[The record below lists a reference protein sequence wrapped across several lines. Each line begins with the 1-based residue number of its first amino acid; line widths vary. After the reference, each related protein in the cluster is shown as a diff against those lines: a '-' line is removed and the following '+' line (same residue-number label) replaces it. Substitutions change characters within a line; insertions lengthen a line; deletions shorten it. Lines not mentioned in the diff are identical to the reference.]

1 MRIIFRGVRLVAVLA
16 ILLGFQNRPILAQ
29 SSGTPPPDIAK
40 CTKADLS
47 IHFGFFR
54 GPQESFNL
62 SVLGQNVSG
71 RACTFDGFIFY
82 PSVVPPYDSP
92 PRDPA
97 KGAAWPEC
105 KDCKYDQRNGEYFDS
120 HPLVPPGSVVSKVFR
135 WKTVPSPGPVGCL
148 DGQWIS
154 APSYLLVTPSF
165 LKNICSDIAVVSVDV
180 FPMPSPE
187 GSTPGAASGLLQA
200 SAPKS
205 TFNDREMFSLRVSDE
220 RLDEYK
226 NLFVWHRNPDGET
239 RIDEVTARPTDGTGD
254 NGILDGKH
262 EPMREFEVDSGAGYR
277 WMGAGEHELQVLSQ
291 IGPFSDDHLHFAVS
305 NVLHIQVIDAKAG
318 QRNWVRLNGLGVS
331 LTLDKPTY
339 QVGEDIPL
347 HLAIANFDAKAPVF
361 SWDPDGDP
369 CIAVGV
375 EVLDANG
382 HPLGEADRVRSGPG
396 CFGHGWGPKPFE
408 NGRIVALER
417 HLKSEG
423 WLPNRPGTYTIV
435 FSWCTTTG
443 SVEENAGGWTA
454 HLNSY
459 ASPEA
464 RATFQIVAKDQAE

>member
-1 MRIIFRGVRLVAVLA
+1 MRIIVRGVWLVAVFA
-16 ILLGFQNRPILAQ
+16 ILIGIPTRMLLAQ
-29 SSGTPPPDIAK
+29 NNGATSPEIAN
-40 CTKADLS
+40 CTKADLA

-54 GPQESFNL
+54 GPQDSLNL

-71 RACTFDGFIFY
+71 RACLFDGYIFY

-120 HPLVPPGSVVSKVFR
+120 HPLVPPGAVVRKVFR

-148 DGQWIS
+148 DAQWIS

-180 FPMPSPE
+180 FPMPGPE
-187 GSTPGAASGLLQA
+187 GSTPGAASGLLQV

-205 TFNDREMFSLRVSDE
+205 TFNDREIFSLRVSGD
-220 RLDEYK
+220 RHDEYRH
-226 NLFVWHRNPDGET
+226 LFVWHRNPDGET
-239 RIDEVTARPTDGTGD
+239 RMDEVTAKAATGTA
-254 NGILDGKH
+254 NNEFLDGKP
-262 EPMREFEVDSGAGYR
+262 EAMREFEVNSGAGYR
-277 WMGAGEHELQVLSQ
+277 WMGPGEHELQVLSQ
-291 IGPFSDDHLHFAVS
+291 IAPFSDDHLHFAAS
-305 NVLHIQVIDAKAG
+305 NVLHIQVIDAKAA

-347 HLAIANFDAKAPVF
+347 HLAIANFDAKTPVF

-369 CIAVGV
+369 CFAVGV

-382 HPLGEADRVRSGPG
+382 HPLGEADRVRSGPV
-396 CFGHGWGPKPFE
+396 CFGHGWGPRPFE
-408 NGRIVALER
+408 NGKIVALEW
-417 HLKSEG
+417 HLESEG
-423 WLPNRPGTYTIV
+423 WLPNRPGIYTIV
-435 FSWCTTTG
+435 ITWCTTTG

-459 ASPEA
+459 PSPEA
-464 RATFQIVAKDQAE
+464 RAIVRIVPKDRPE